1 MLLRENMKG
10 YRITPAF
17 VLGRGR
23 EGAFSSV
30 ADAAVREVAM
40 EGILFVAKFLSFFLS
55 FMLHLPFHS
64 CSKGVDPLAALRND
78 TPTSYGEN
86 LSISTYMTSG
96 SFRLVLNKCM
106 LPGGNRERQELLVPH
121 LAAFYIILPPP
132 HCPPLLWVLITTTTQ
147 WCATISYPKWSQTP
161 LSPPNK
167 TSSMH
172 ELLTIHTCLPSL
184 LHITPSN
191 LADGGTNK
199 VLEWYDHLT
208 WKWVDSLTLVAIEI
222 YGHSVFVTML

>member
-86 LSISTYMTSG
+86 LSLYLSIYLSPHDLRLFQARIKQVYVAWRQQRTSRTPSATLGCLLYHTPPTPLPTFVMGTYYYYHTMM
-96 SFRLVLNKCM
+96 RYNK
-106 LPGGNRERQELLVPH
+106 LPQMKPNS
-121 LAAFYIILPPP
+121 
-132 HCPPLLWVLITTTTQ
+132 LITTKQ
-147 WCATISYPKWSQTP
+147 NFFNARAAYNS
-161 LSPPNK
+161 
-167 TSSMH
+167 H
-172 ELLTIHTCLPSL
+172 LPSL
-184 LHITPSN
+184 PSSHHSFQPS
-191 LADGGTNK
+191 GR
-199 VLEWYDHLT
+199 WY
-208 WKWVDSLTLVAIEI
+208 E
-222 YGHSVFVTML
+222 